1 MKLSEKLQRVHTY
14 GDFPKDE
21 LVFEAIKLEAAI
33 EYFETCENQY
43 YKFEKENID
52 FTIGEG

>member
-21 LVFEAIKLEAAI
+21 LVFDAIKLEAAI
-33 EYFETCENQY
+33 EYFETC
-43 YKFEKENID
+43 KKEND
-52 FTIGEG
+52 EKRGF